1 MHPQAQSLY
10 QHVQVLLRKDTD
22 HISNM
27 YSVCIVN
34 NCVKIF
40 TNPRKVSSTNR
51 NPSCIPSIR
60 YILYIQPAIRL
71 YGCICACPY
80 KYIYIPTCVFIKILD
95 AFCDLYV
102 PNKNDKQLIQFK
114 QVSLY
119 IQKEIWAWT
128 SCACFVELHSTKKKH
143 TSKFPCLTAAS
154 CLKMIKVQGAR
165 SRRRILL
172 ILRSGS
178 ANDLRIAT
186 SDGSNWQ

>member
-40 TNPRKVSSTNR
+40 TNPRRVSSTNR

-128 SCACFVELHSTKKKH
+128 SCACFVELHSTKKTYQQVPMSDCCKLLKNDQGPRCKV
-143 TSKFPCLTAAS
+143 TSKDFTDSPFWKCKRPQN
-154 CLKMIKVQGAR
+154 CHQ
-165 SRRRILL
+165 
-172 ILRSGS
+172 
-178 ANDLRIAT
+178 
-186 SDGSNWQ
+186 

>member
-1 MHPQAQSLY
+1 MNNKQHRCIRKHSLCISMCKCCSAKTLIILATCT
-10 QHVQVLLRKDTD
+10 QCVLSIIVWRSSQIQEGCRLQIEIHHVSR
-22 HISNM
+22 
-27 YSVCIVN
+27 
-34 NCVKIF
+34 
-40 TNPRKVSSTNR
+40 
-51 NPSCIPSIR
+51 
-60 YILYIQPAIRL
+60 RL
-71 YGCICACPY
+71 D
-80 KYIYIPTCVFIKILD
+80 IPTCVFIKILD

-172 ILRSGS
+172 ILHSGS